1 MNIEWK
7 TMSEQN
13 ELIELEVIDE
23 GVNVLVAKDKD
34 DIVYLIKKK

>member
-1 MNIEWK
+1 
-7 TMSEQN
+7 MSEQN